1 MKPRSAI
8 LSVVIAGM
16 AVSLPISGAHGAERE
31 QRLDDRSRYS
41 DRDYLKNW
49 KSQEDALE
57 RALKTGESKDFY
69 RRELQKMGWQITS
82 VNYDKPDYLEYEIVK
97 GDDSY
102 EVQIDFDK
110 NSNKATK
117 VDVSLNTWKTDAT
130 ENALANRKKVV
141 YPNRTTANP
150 ERYSDRQRMTSA
162 KDSEAKLEQALK
174 TGESKDFYRRELEK
188 MGWQITSVNY
198 DKPDYLEYEIVKGDD
213 SYEVQIDFDKNS
225 NKATKVDV
233 TMNAWKTD
241 ATENALAN
249 RKKVVYPN
257 RTTADPERYSDR
269 QRMTSAKD
277 SEAKLEQALKT
288 GESKDFYRREL
299 EKMGWQITSVNY
311 DKPDYLEYEIVK
323 GDDSYEV
330 QIDFDKNSNKATKV
344 DVTMNAWKTDAT
356 KKALANQKMMDY
368 PNRTTANPAR
378 YSDRQRMT
386 SAKDSE
392 AKLEQALK
400 TGESKDFYRRELQKM
415 GWQITSVNYDKPD
428 YLEYEIVKG
437 DESYE
442 VQIDFDKNS
451 NKATKVDVTLNIWK
465 ADATK
470 KALKQHQTQ
479 ARR

>member
-1 MKPRSAI
+1 MKLRTAI
-8 LSVVIAGM
+8 LSFVIATM
-16 AVSLPISGAHGAERE
+16 TVSVPISASYGAERE
-31 QRLDDRSRYS
+31 QRRDDGSRYS
-41 DRDYLKNW
+41 DRDYLKNR
-49 KSQEDALE
+49 KSQEDTLE

-69 RRELQKMGWQITS
+69 RRELAKMGWQITS

-97 GDDSY
+97 GDESY

-117 VDVSLNTWKTDAT
+117 VDVTLNAWKTDAT

-141 YPNRTTANP
+141 YPTRTTADP
-150 ERYSDRQRMTSA
+150 ERYSDRQRMTTA
-162 KDSEAKLEQALK
+162 KDSEGKLEQALK

-225 NKATKVDV
+225 NKAIKVDV
-233 TMNAWKTD
+233 TLNAWKTD
-241 ATENALAN
+241 ATKKALAN
-249 RKKVVYPN
+249 QKMADYPN
-257 RTTADPERYSDR
+257 RTTTNPARYSDR
-269 QRMTSAKD
+269 QRMTTAKD

-299 EKMGWQITSVNY
+299 QKMGWQVTSVNY

-344 DVTMNAWKTDAT
+344 DVT
-356 KKALANQKMMDY
+356 
-368 PNRTTANPAR
+368 
-378 YSDRQRMT
+378 
-386 SAKDSE
+386 
-392 AKLEQALK
+392 
-400 TGESKDFYRRELQKM
+400 
-415 GWQITSVNYDKPD
+415 
-428 YLEYEIVKG
+428 
-437 DESYE
+437 
-442 VQIDFDKNS
+442 
-451 NKATKVDVTLNIWK
+451 LNVWK

-470 KALKQHQTQ
+470 KALKQNQTQ